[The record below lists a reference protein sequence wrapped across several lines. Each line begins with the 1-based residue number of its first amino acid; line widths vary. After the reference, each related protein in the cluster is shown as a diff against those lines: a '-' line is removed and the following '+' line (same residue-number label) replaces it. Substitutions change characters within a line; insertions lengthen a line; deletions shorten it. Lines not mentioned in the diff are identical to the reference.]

1 MTTDH
6 LLEGLN
12 PAQQRAVQHI
22 DGPLLIV
29 AGPGSG
35 KTRVIVHRVAYLVRT
50 VGVSPRGVCVLTFTN
65 KAAREL
71 RDRLARLLGG
81 PIAEQVTAGTFHALC
96 SRILRESGEAI
107 GIDRGFTIYDRDD
120 QLSLLKKAMQAAGI
134 EPKQFTPGAVLNG
147 ISGAKAQLRDPAA
160 YRANVGSYFEE
171 VTLRAYEQYQGM
183 LRANQAVDFDD
194 LLLMTWSLFTAH
206 PDVLARYQDRFRHLM
221 VDEFQDT
228 NVAQYEIARQ
238 LAGKWR
244 NVAVVGDPDQSIYSW
259 RHADIRN
266 ILSFRE
272 DYPDAETVMLE
283 ENYRSSANILA
294 AAERVIG
301 GNRQRVEKRL
311 VPTAAPGLRVFVHE
325 AYDEGDEALWVIKEV
340 DRLRR
345 DGALGYGDAA
355 VAYRVNAQSRALE
368 EACMRH
374 GIPYRLVG
382 ALRFYQRKEIKDVV
396 AYLRVLNN
404 PADDVSLERVLNV
417 PPRGIGQRSVDE
429 LTRWARTLGVP
440 MRRAVE
446 ILAEAPDVE
455 TPIPRAGKASL
466 ARLGAMLKDL
476 QQAVNEREAAELLDL
491 VLQRTGYRDH
501 LLSDDEQGEDR
512 WDNVR
517 ELRTVAAD
525 FAGVPPPGGL
535 AAFLEQVALVSDADN
550 ADTGD
555 GVTLITLHQ
564 AKGLEFPA
572 VFIVG
577 MEEGMLPHI
586 RSFDDP
592 GEMEEERRLCYV
604 GMTRAKERL
613 YLTRAF
619 RRRVMG
625 NSLPGIPSR
634 FLNDIPRDLIASPD
648 TERAANLP
656 HRHSRA
662 GGNPGASPHRHTG
675 AGRYPEAQHE
685 DPFALSLSKGEAA
698 PPPFDPGDRVTH
710 PTFGEGVVVNC
721 KPTKDDYE
729 VTVAF
734 DGSGV
739 KRLLHSLANLE
750 RGA

>member
-1 MTTDH
+1 MTTDR

-12 PAQQRAVQHI
+12 QAQQLAVQHI
-22 DGPLLIV
+22 DGPLLII

-50 VGVSPRGVCVLTFTN
+50 VGVSPRGICVLTFTN

-81 PIAEQVTAGTFHALC
+81 PVAEQVTAGTFHALC

-107 GIDRGFTIYDRDD
+107 NINRDFTIYDRDD

-134 EPKQFTPGAVLNG
+134 EPKQFTPGAILNG
-147 ISGAKAQLRDPAA
+147 ISGAKAQLMDPAA

-194 LLLMTWSLFTAH
+194 LLLMTHSLFVAH

-228 NVAQYEIARQ
+228 NVAQYEIAKQ

-272 DYPDAETVMLE
+272 DFPDAQMVMLE
-283 ENYRSSANILA
+283 ENYRSSANILS
-294 AAERVIG
+294 AAEKVIS

-311 VPTAAPGLRVFVHE
+311 VPTAPAGNRVFVHE

-340 DRLRR
+340 DRLKKAG
-345 DGALGYGDAA
+345 DLAFGDAA

-382 ALRFYQRKEIKDVV
+382 ALRFYQRKEIRDVI

-404 PADDVSLERVLNV
+404 PADDVSLERILNV
-417 PPRGIGQRSVDE
+417 PPRGIGQRTVDE

-446 ILAEAPDVE
+446 ILADAPDVE
-455 TPIPRAGKASL
+455 TTIPRAGKASL
-466 ARLGAMLKDL
+466 ARLGALLKEL
-476 QQAVNEREAAELLDL
+476 QQAVNELEVAELLDL
-491 VLQRTGYRDH
+491 VIQRTGYRDH

-525 FAGVPPPGGL
+525 FAGVPPPDGL

-550 ADTGD
+550 AETGD

-604 GMTRAKERL
+604 GMTRAKDRL

-619 RRRVMG
+619 RRRIMG

-634 FLNDIPRDLIASPD
+634 FLNDIPRDLIASPEG
-648 TERAANLP
+648 ERESRLEARASS
-656 HRHSRA
+656 RTGSRA
-662 GGNPGASPHRHTG
+662 L
-675 AGRYPEAQHE
+675 AGTVRPEGTT

-698 PPPFDPGDRVTH
+698 G
-710 PTFGEGVVVNC
+710 
-721 KPTKDDYE
+721 
-729 VTVAF
+729 
-734 DGSGV
+734 
-739 KRLLHSLANLE
+739 
-750 RGA
+750 

>member
-1 MTTDH
+1 MTTDN

-12 PAQQRAVQHI
+12 QAQQQAVQHVE
-22 DGPLLIV
+22 GPLLIV

-35 KTRVIVHRVAYLVRT
+35 KTRVIVHRVAYLMQERMVRD
-50 VGVSPRGVCVLTFTN
+50 GSICVLTFTN

-71 RDRLARLLGG
+71 QKRLSDLMHPHKAN
-81 PIAEQVTAGTFHALC
+81 IMAGTFHRLC
-96 SRILRESGEAI
+96 TRILNKDGRAI
-107 GIDRGFTIYDRDD
+107 GLEPTYTIYDRDD
-120 QLSLLKKAMQAAGI
+120 QLSLLKKAMTQANVD
-134 EPKQFTPGAVLNG
+134 PKQFPIGAILNN
-147 ISGAKAQLRDPAA
+147 ISGAKAQLQDVET
-160 YRANVGSYFEE
+160 YRSMVGSYIEE
-171 VTLRAYEQYQGM
+171 VTLRAYEEYQRM
-183 LRANQAVDFDD
+183 LSANQAVDFDD
-194 LLLMTWSLFTAH
+194 LILRTHQLFAAH
-206 PDVLARYQDRFRHLM
+206 PEVLGRYQDQYRYLM

-228 NVAQYEIARQ
+228 NIAQYQLSKQ
-238 LAGKWR
+238 LAALSR
-244 NVAVVGDPDQSIYSW
+244 NFAVVGDPDQSIYSW
-259 RHADIRN
+259 RKADIRN
-266 ILSFRE
+266 IFSFQE
-272 DYPDAETVMLE
+272 DFPEAPMVLLE
-283 ENYRSSANILA
+283 ENYRSSGNILA
-294 AAERVIG
+294 AAEKVIN
-301 GNRQRVEKRL
+301 GNSQRVEKRL
-311 VPTAAPGLRVFVHE
+311 VPMAPPGLRVFVHE

-345 DGALGYGDAA
+345 AGELKFGDAA

-368 EACMRH
+368 EACIRH

-382 ALRFYQRKEIKDVV
+382 ALRFYQRKEIKDVI

-404 PADDVSLERVLNV
+404 PADDVSMERILNV

-429 LTRWARTLGVP
+429 LTRWSRTLNVP

-446 ILAEAPDVE
+446 ILADDPDVD
-455 TPIPRAGKASL
+455 TSIPRAGKASL
-466 ARLGAMLKDL
+466 ARLGAMLKEL
-476 QQAVNEREAAELLDL
+476 QQAVAEMEAAELLDL

-525 FAGVPPPGGL
+525 FAGVPPPDGL

-550 ADTGD
+550 AEQSD

-572 VFIVG
+572 MFMVG

-619 RRRVMG
+619 RRRLMG

-634 FLNDIPRDLIASPD
+634 FLSDIPRELITTPESEREGRQE
-648 TERAANLP
+648 TRAAS
-656 HRHSRA
+656 RTGSRA
-662 GGNPGASPHRHTG
+662 LAGMLGGAIVAE
-675 AGRYPEAQHE
+675 AGE
-685 DPFALSLSKGEAA
+685 STIG

-710 PTFGEGVVVNC
+710 ASFGEGVVVSC
-721 KPTKDDYE
+721 KAVKDDYE

-739 KRLLHSLANLE
+739 KRLLHSLAKL
-750 RGA
+750 GTGT

>member
-1 MTTDH
+1 MTTDS
-6 LLEGLN
+6 LLQGLN
-12 PAQQRAVQHI
+12 DAQQRAVQHI

-35 KTRVIVHRVAYLVRT
+35 KTRVIVHRVAYLVHT
-50 VGVSPRGVCVLTFTN
+50 VGVGPRGICVLTFTN

-81 PIAEQVTAGTFHALC
+81 PIAEQITAGTFHALC

-107 GIDRGFTIYDRDD
+107 NIDRGFTIYDRDD
-120 QLSLLKKAMQAAGI
+120 QVSLLKKAMVSAGI
-134 EPKQFTPGAVLNG
+134 EPKQFTPGAILSG
-147 ISGAKAQLRDPAA
+147 ISGAKAQLMDPAV

-171 VTLRAYEQYQGM
+171 VTLRAYEEYQRM

-194 LLLMTWSLFTAH
+194 LLLMTYYLFASH
-206 PDVLARYQDRFRHLM
+206 PEVLERYQTRYRHLM

-228 NVAQYEIARQ
+228 NVAQYEIAKQ
-238 LAGKWR
+238 LAGRWR
-244 NVAVVGDPDQSIYSW
+244 NIAVVGDPDQSIYSW

-266 ILSFRE
+266 ILSFRN
-272 DYPDAETVMLE
+272 DFHDAETVLLE
-283 ENYRSSANILA
+283 ENYRSSANILS
-294 AAERVIG
+294 AAEKVIS

-311 VPTAAPGLRVFVHE
+311 LPTAPAGLRVFVHE

-345 DGALGYGDAA
+345 AGELQFGDAA

-368 EACMRH
+368 EACIRH

-382 ALRFYQRKEIKDVV
+382 ALRFYQRKEIKDVI

-404 PADDVSLERVLNV
+404 PADDVSLERILNV

-429 LTRWARTLGVP
+429 LNRWSRTLNIP
-440 MRRAVE
+440 MRRALD
-446 ILAEAPDVE
+446 ILADDPEVD

-466 ARLGAMLKDL
+466 SRLGAVLKEL
-476 QQAVNEREAAELLDL
+476 QQAVTELEAAELLDL
-491 VLQRTGYRDH
+491 VLQPTGYRDH
-501 LLSDDEQGEDR
+501 ILSDDEQGEDR
-512 WDNVR
+512 WDNIR

-525 FAGVPPPGGL
+525 FAGVPPPDGL

-550 ADTGD
+550 ADSSD

-572 VFIVG
+572 MFMVG

-634 FLNDIPRDLIASPD
+634 FLADIPRELIASPEGEREARQE
-648 TERAANLP
+648 TRAAT
-656 HRHSRA
+656 RTGSRA
-662 GGNPGASPHRHTG
+662 RSNPFTLREIEEPAPYLIRGRTDGADTPTG
-675 AGRYPEAQHE
+675 
-685 DPFALSLSKGEAA
+685 
-698 PPPFDPGDRVTH
+698 PPPFDPGDRVSH
-710 PTFGEGVVVNC
+710 ATFGEGVVVNC

-734 DGSGV
+734 DGTGV
-739 KRLLHSLANLE
+739 KRLLHSLAKLE
-750 RGA
+750 ASG

>member
-1 MTTDH
+1 MTTDN
-6 LLEGLN
+6 LLKGLN
-12 PAQQRAVQHI
+12 QAQQQAVQHI
-22 DGPLLIV
+22 EGPLLIV

-50 VGVSPRGVCVLTFTN
+50 VGVGPRGICVLTFTN

-71 RDRLARLLGG
+71 RERLARLLGG
-81 PIAEQVTAGTFHALC
+81 PKAEQVTAGTFHALC
-96 SRILRESGEAI
+96 SRILREAGEAI
-107 GIDRGFTIYDRDD
+107 NLDRSFTIYDRDD
-120 QLSLLKKAMQAAGI
+120 QLSLLKKAMKNAGLD
-134 EPKQFTPGAVLNG
+134 PKQYTPGAILSG
-147 ISGAKAQLRDPAA
+147 ISGAKAQLKDPAA

-171 VTLRAYEQYQGM
+171 VTLRAYEEYQRM

-194 LLLMTWSLFTAH
+194 LLLLTYSLFATH
-206 PDVLARYQDRFRHLM
+206 PDVLDRYQQRYRHLM

-228 NVAQYEIARQ
+228 NIAQYELAKQ

-244 NVAVVGDPDQSIYSW
+244 NIAVVGDPDQSIYSW

-266 ILSFRE
+266 ILSFRN
-272 DYPDAETVMLE
+272 DFHDAVTVLLE
-283 ENYRSSANILA
+283 ENYRSSGNILS
-294 AAERVIG
+294 AAEKVIS

-311 VPTAAPGLRVFVHE
+311 VPMSPPGLRVFVHE
-325 AYDEGDEALWVIKEV
+325 AYDEGDEALWVVKEV

-345 DGALGYGDAA
+345 EGKLNFGDAA

-368 EACMRH
+368 EACIRH

-382 ALRFYQRKEIKDVV
+382 ALRFYQRKEIKDVI

-404 PADDVSLERVLNV
+404 PADDVSMERILNV

-429 LTRWARTLGVP
+429 LNRWSRTLNVP

-446 ILAEAPDVE
+446 ILADDPDVE

-466 ARLGAMLKDL
+466 ARLGAILKDL
-476 QQAVNEREAAELLDL
+476 QQAVAELEAAELLDL
-491 VLQRTGYRDH
+491 VLERTGYRTH
-501 LLSDDEQGEDR
+501 ILSDDEQGEDR

-525 FAGVPPPGGL
+525 FVGVPPPEGL

-550 ADTGD
+550 AEQSD

-564 AKGLEFPA
+564 AKGLEFPTM
-572 VFIVG
+572 FMVG

-619 RRRVMG
+619 RRRLMG

-634 FLNDIPRDLIASPD
+634 FLADIPKELIASPEGEREVRQE
-648 TERAANLP
+648 TRAAS
-656 HRHSRA
+656 RTGSRA
-662 GGNPGASPHRHTG
+662 LAGMLGGPVGSEGGDTPIG
-675 AGRYPEAQHE
+675 
-685 DPFALSLSKGEAA
+685 
-698 PPPFDPGDRVTH
+698 PPPFDPGDRVSH
-710 PTFGEGVVVNC
+710 ATFGEGVVVSC
-721 KPTKDDYE
+721 KAVKDDYE

-739 KRLLHSLANLE
+739 KRLLHSLAKL
-750 RGA
+750 GTGT

>member
-1 MTTDH
+1 MTTNN

-12 PAQQRAVQHI
+12 QAQQQAVQHVE
-22 DGPLLIV
+22 GPLLIV

-35 KTRVIVHRVAYLVRT
+35 KTRVIVHRVAYLYRT
-50 VGVSPRGVCVLTFTN
+50 VGIGPRGICVLTFTN

-71 RDRLARLLGG
+71 RDRLALLLGG
-81 PIAEQVTAGTFHALC
+81 PVAEQVTAGTFHALC
-96 SRILRESGEAI
+96 SRILREAGEPI
-107 GIDRGFTIYDRDD
+107 NLDRNFTIYDRDD
-120 QLSLLKKAMQAAGI
+120 QLSLLKKAMQNAGLD
-134 EPKQFTPGAVLNG
+134 PKQYTPGAILSG
-147 ISGAKAQLRDPAA
+147 ISGAKAQLRDPTA

-171 VTLRAYEQYQGM
+171 VTLRAYEEYQRM

-194 LLLMTWSLFTAH
+194 LLLLTYSLFTAH
-206 PDVLARYQDRFRHLM
+206 PQVLERYQERYRHLM

-228 NVAQYEIARQ
+228 NIAQYELAKQ

-244 NVAVVGDPDQSIYSW
+244 NIAVVGDPDQSIYSW

-266 ILSFRE
+266 ILSFRN
-272 DYPDAETVMLE
+272 DFHDAVTVLLE
-283 ENYRSSANILA
+283 ENYRSSGNILA
-294 AAERVIG
+294 AAEKVIN
-301 GNRQRVEKRL
+301 GNSQRVEKRL
-311 VPTAAPGLRVFVHE
+311 VPMAPPGLRVFVHE

-345 DGALGYGDAA
+345 AGELKFGDAA

-368 EACMRH
+368 EACIRH

-382 ALRFYQRKEIKDVV
+382 ALRFYQRKEIKDVI

-404 PADDVSLERVLNV
+404 PADDVSMERILNV

-429 LTRWARTLGVP
+429 LTRWSRTLNVP

-446 ILAEAPDVE
+446 ILADDPDVD
-455 TPIPRAGKASL
+455 TSIPKAGKASL
-466 ARLGAMLKDL
+466 ARLGAMLKEL
-476 QQAVNEREAAELLDL
+476 QQAVAELEAAEVLDL
-491 VLQRTGYRDH
+491 VLERTRYRDH

-517 ELRTVAAD
+517 ELRVVAAD
-525 FAGVPPPGGL
+525 FAGVPPPDGL

-550 ADTGD
+550 AEQSD

-572 VFIVG
+572 MFMVG

-613 YLTRAF
+613 YLTHAF
-619 RRRVMG
+619 RRRLMG

-634 FLNDIPRDLIASPD
+634 FLGDIPRELITTPESEREGRQE
-648 TERAANLP
+648 TRAAS
-656 HRHSRA
+656 RTGSRA
-662 GGNPGASPHRHTG
+662 LAGMQGRTIGAE
-675 AGRYPEAQHE
+675 AGE
-685 DPFALSLSKGEAA
+685 STIG

-710 PTFGEGVVVNC
+710 AAFGEGVVVSC
-721 KPTKDDYE
+721 KAVKDDYE

-739 KRLLHSLANLE
+739 KRLLHSLAKL
-750 RGA
+750 GTGT

>member
-12 PAQQRAVQHI
+12 KAQRQAVEHI

-50 VGVSPRGVCVLTFTN
+50 VGVSPRGICVLTFTN

-96 SRILRESGEAI
+96 SRILRQSGDAI
-107 GIDRGFTIYDRDD
+107 GLDRNFTIYDRDD
-120 QLSLLKKAMQAAGI
+120 QLSLLKKAMERAGI
-134 EPKQFTPGAVLNG
+134 DPKAFAPPSILNG
-147 ISGAKAQLRDPAA
+147 ISGAKAQLMDPAA

-171 VTLRAYEQYQGM
+171 VTLRAYEEYQRM
-183 LRANQAVDFDD
+183 LHENQAVDFDD
-194 LLLMTWSLFTAH
+194 LLLRTHHLFTAH
-206 PDVLARYQDRFRHLM
+206 SDVLGRYQDRFRHLM

-228 NVAQYEIARQ
+228 NVAQYALARQ

-244 NVAVVGDPDQSIYSW
+244 NIAVVGDPDQSIYSW

-266 ILSFRE
+266 ILSFRN
-272 DYPDAETVMLE
+272 DFHDAETVMLE
-283 ENYRSSANILA
+283 ENYRSSGNILS
-294 AAERVIG
+294 AAEKVIS

-311 VPTAAPGLRVFVHE
+311 VPMAPAGLRVFVHE
-325 AYDEGDEALWVIKEV
+325 AYDEGDEAHWVVQEV

-345 DGALGYGDAA
+345 AGQIGYGDAA

-368 EACMRH
+368 EACIRY

-382 ALRFYQRKEIKDVV
+382 ALRFYQRREIKDVI

-404 PADDVSLERVLNV
+404 PADDVSLERILNV

-440 MRRAVE
+440 MRRALD
-446 ILAEAPDVE
+446 ILADDPEVE

-466 ARLGAMLKDL
+466 ARLGAVFKDL
-476 QQAVNEREAAELLDL
+476 QQAVNELEAADLLDL
-491 VLQRTGYRDH
+491 VLERIRYREH
-501 LLSDDEQGEDR
+501 LFSDDEQGEDR

-525 FAGVPPPGGL
+525 FAGVPPPDGL

-572 VFIVG
+572 MFMVG

-613 YLTRAF
+613 YMTRAF

-634 FLNDIPRDLIASPD
+634 FLGDIPRELITSPEGD
-648 TERAANLP
+648 REGRQETRAAS
-656 HRHSRA
+656 RTGSRA
-662 GGNPGASPHRHTG
+662 LAGDLAGIGGNAADLGPSPF
-675 AGRYPEAQHE
+675 E
-685 DPFALSLSKGEAA
+685 
-698 PPPFDPGDRVTH
+698 PGDRVKH
-710 PTFGEGVVVNC
+710 GAFGEGVVVNC
-721 KPTKDDYE
+721 KAVQGDYE
-729 VTVAF
+729 LTVAF

-739 KRLLHSLANLE
+739 KRLLHSLAKLQPSS
-750 RGA
+750 